1 MIAAIL
7 ADAGAM
13 IVLTGALV
21 GASGALLGTF
31 LVLRGQ
37 AMLTDAIAHSIV
49 LGIVVVWLLTGATS
63 GPLQIIG
70 AALTGVL
77 TVALTEA
84 LARSR
89 LVGMDAAVGLVFPA
103 LFAAGVLLINL
114 YARDVHIDADAVL
127 LGEIGFV
134 WLNTVSVAGLEVPQA
149 VLSLAVLLAV
159 NLGFVGLLWKE
170 LKLAT
175 FDGALAAALGFAPG
189 VLFYALLTLTSAT
202 AVASFDAVGAILFI
216 AFVIV
221 PPATALLLTD
231 RLGLAVGIAIGLAVA
246 ASAAGYGLALVWD
259 VSIGGMMASVTGVF
273 FATALLIAPR
283 NGVFARM
290 LRQREQALDHDCRT
304 LVAHLYSHHDR
315 PEVSRENTPEA
326 LRDHLRWPAAKADR
340 VILQSLD
347 RDFIRREGGLLA
359 LTDKGMAVA
368 REIFE
373 PWARRKAG

>member
-1 MIAAIL
+1 
-7 ADAGAM
+7 
-13 IVLTGALV
+13 
-21 GASGALLGTF
+21 
-31 LVLRGQ
+31 
-37 AMLTDAIAHSIV
+37 
-49 LGIVVVWLLTGATS
+49 
-63 GPLQIIG
+63 
-70 AALTGVL
+70 
-77 TVALTEA
+77 
-84 LARSR
+84 
-89 LVGMDAAVGLVFPA
+89 
-103 LFAAGVLLINL
+103 
-114 YARDVHIDADAVL
+114 
-127 LGEIGFV
+127 
-134 WLNTVSVAGLEVPQA
+134 LNTVSIAGLEVPQA

-231 RLGLAVGIAIGLAVA
+231 RLGLAVGIAVGLAVA
-246 ASAAGYGLALVWD
+246 ASAAGYGLALLWD

-283 NGVFARM
+283 NGVLARM
-290 LRQREQALDHDCRT
+290 LRQREQALDHDCRA

-315 PEVSRENTPEA
+315 PEVSRENTPDA
-326 LRDHLRWPAAKADR
+326 LRDHLRWPATKADR